1 MAGNSD
7 DAEGT
12 IASNLTIIKK
22 VASFLASM
30 IEVNQISRRYGS
42 LVAVDDV
49 SFSVG
54 SGEIVG
60 LLGHNGAGK
69 STIMRMLTGFLEPTS
84 GRIRIG
90 GKDLQQHP
98 VKARSLIGYLPE
110 NCPLYPE
117 MRVMEYL
124 CFQAALKGVSS
135 SLQEQQAL
143 HVIRQTQLCEK
154 GTSPISALSRGQ
166 RQRVGVAR
174 ALLGDPKI
182 LILDE
187 PTNGLDPSQITQMRQ
202 LIRNTA
208 QQATVLVST
217 HILQEVEAVCDRV
230 LILRGGKLVIDK
242 PLGEL
247 QRSSRLRVVVEQ
259 PGDAA
264 KAVLEKIAPLES
276 DGEGYLLDCSG
287 VDATGAAR
295 EVSSRLAEAQI
306 GLLELQPLRD
316 SLESLF
322 RDTQDPRKS
331 LDA

>member
-1 MAGNSD
+1 
-7 DAEGT
+7 
-12 IASNLTIIKK
+12 
-22 VASFLASM
+22 M
-30 IEVNQISRRYGS
+30 IEVNEVSRRYGS

-49 SFSVG
+49 TFSVG

-60 LLGHNGAGK
+60 LLGHNVAGK
-69 STIMRMLTGFLEPTS
+69 STIMKMLTGFLEPTS

-90 GKDLQQHP
+90 DQNIQQHP
-98 VKARSLIGYLPE
+98 VRTRSLIGYLPE

-124 CFQAALKGVSS
+124 CFQAALKGIPP

-143 HVIRQTQLCEK
+143 HVIRQTQLAEK
-154 GTSPISALSRGQ
+154 GTSPIKSLSRGQ

-202 LIRNTA
+202 LIRNAA
-208 QQATVLVST
+208 QQASVLVST
-217 HILQEVEAVCDRV
+217 HILREVEAVCDRV
-230 LILRGGKLVIDK
+230 LILRGGKLVIDQ
-242 PLGEL
+242 PLDEL
-247 QRSSRLRVVVEQ
+247 QRSSCLRVVVD
-259 PGDAA
+259 PAGDDAR
-264 KAVLEKIAPLES
+264 AVLEKIAPLES
-276 DGEGYLLDCSG
+276 DGEGGYLLDC
-287 VDATGAAR
+287 TGEDVTVTAR
-295 EVSSRLAEAQI
+295 KVSSRLAEAKI
-306 GLLELQPLRD
+306 GLLTLQPIRD

-322 RDTQDPRKS
+322 RDAQDPRAT

>member
-1 MAGNSD
+1 
-7 DAEGT
+7 
-12 IASNLTIIKK
+12 
-22 VASFLASM
+22 M
-30 IEVNQISRRYGS
+30 IELNQITRRYGS

-54 SGEIVG
+54 SGEIAG

-69 STIMRMLTGFLEPTS
+69 STIMKMLTGFLEPTS

-90 GKDLQQHP
+90 GLDIQQYP

-110 NCPLYPE
+110 NCPLYPD

-124 CFQAALKGVSS
+124 CFQAALKGIPP

-143 HVIRQTQLCEK
+143 RVIRQTQLSEK
-154 GTSPISALSRGQ
+154 GTSPIRALSRGQ

-187 PTNGLDPSQITQMRQ
+187 PTNGLDPSQITQMRE
-202 LIRNTA
+202 LIRNA
-208 QQATVLVST
+208 ARQATVLVST

-230 LILRGGKLVIDK
+230 LILRGGKLVIDQ
-242 PLGEL
+242 PLDAL
-247 QRSSRLRVVVEQ
+247 QRSSRLRVVVDQ
-259 PGDAA
+259 PGEAA
-264 KAVLEKIAPLES
+264 RAVLQKIATLEP
-276 DGEGYLLDCSG
+276 DGEGYLLDCRG
-287 VDATGAAR
+287 EDVTATAR
-295 EVSSRLAEAQI
+295 KVSSRLAEARI
-306 GLLELQPLRD
+306 GLLELQPVRD

-322 RDTQDPRKS
+322 RDVQDPRKS

>member
-1 MAGNSD
+1 
-7 DAEGT
+7 
-12 IASNLTIIKK
+12 
-22 VASFLASM
+22 M
-30 IEVNQISRRYGS
+30 IEVNEVSRSYGS

-49 SFSVG
+49 TFSVG

-69 STIMRMLTGFLEPTS
+69 STIMKMLTGFLEPTS

-90 GKDLQQHP
+90 DLDTQQYP
-98 VKARSLIGYLPE
+98 VRARRLIGYLPE

-124 CFQAALKGVSS
+124 CFQAALKGITP

-143 HVIRQTQLCEK
+143 RVIRQTQLCEK
-154 GTSPISALSRGQ
+154 GTSPIKSLSRGQ

-202 LIRNTA
+202 LIRNAA

-230 LILRGGKLVIDK
+230 LILRGGKLVVDQ
-242 PLGEL
+242 PLDEL
-247 QRSSRLRVVVEQ
+247 QRSSRLRVVVDA
-259 PGDAA
+259 PGGEAR
-264 KAVLEKIAPLES
+264 AVLEKIAPLES

-287 VDATGAAR
+287 VDVTETAR
-295 EVSSRLAEAQI
+295 KVSSRLAEARI
-306 GLLELQPLRD
+306 GLLALQPIGD

-322 RDTQDPRKS
+322 RDAQDPRTS

>member
-1 MAGNSD
+1 
-7 DAEGT
+7 
-12 IASNLTIIKK
+12 
-22 VASFLASM
+22 M
-30 IEVNQISRRYGS
+30 IEVNEVSRRYGS

-49 SFSVG
+49 TFSVG

-69 STIMRMLTGFLEPTS
+69 STIMKMLTGFLEPTS

-90 GKDLQQHP
+90 DQNIQQHP
-98 VKARSLIGYLPE
+98 VRTRSLIGYLPE

-124 CFQAALKGVSS
+124 CFQAALKGIPP

-143 HVIRQTQLCEK
+143 HVISQTQLAEK
-154 GTSPISALSRGQ
+154 GTSPIKSLSRGQ

-202 LIRNTA
+202 LIRNAA
-208 QQATVLVST
+208 QQASVLVST
-217 HILQEVEAVCDRV
+217 HILREVEAVCDRV
-230 LILRGGKLVIDK
+230 LILRGGKLVIDQ
-242 PLGEL
+242 PLDEL
-247 QRSSRLRVVVEQ
+247 QRSSCLRVVVD
-259 PGDAA
+259 PAGDDAR
-264 KAVLEKIAPLES
+264 AVLEKIAPLES
-276 DGEGYLLDCSG
+276 DGEGGYLLDC
-287 VDATGAAR
+287 TGEDVTVTAR
-295 EVSSRLAEAQI
+295 KVSSRLAEAKI
-306 GLLELQPLRD
+306 GLLTLQPIRD

-322 RDTQDPRKS
+322 RDAQDPRAT

>member
-1 MAGNSD
+1 
-7 DAEGT
+7 
-12 IASNLTIIKK
+12 
-22 VASFLASM
+22 M
-30 IEVNQISRRYGS
+30 IELSHISRRYGS
-42 LVAVDDV
+42 LLAVDDV

-54 SGEIVG
+54 QGEIAG

-69 STIMRMLTGFLEPTS
+69 STIMKMLTGFLEPTS

-90 GKDLQQHP
+90 GLDMQQYP

-124 CFQAALKGVSS
+124 CFQAALKGMPP

-154 GTSPISALSRGQ
+154 GTSPIRALSRGQ

-202 LIRNTA
+202 LIRNAA
-208 QQATVLVST
+208 QHATVLVST

-230 LILRGGKLVIDK
+230 LILLDGKLVVDQ
-242 PLGEL
+242 PLDEL
-247 QRSSRLRVVVEQ
+247 QRSSRLRVVVDQ

-264 KAVLEKIAPLES
+264 RRVLEKLAPLES
-276 DGEGYLLDCSG
+276 EGEGYLLDCAG
-287 VDATGAAR
+287 CDVTGIAR
-295 EVSSRLAEAQI
+295 KVSSRLAEARI
-306 GLLELQPLRD
+306 GLLELQPIRD

-322 RDTQDPRKS
+322 RDSQDPRKP